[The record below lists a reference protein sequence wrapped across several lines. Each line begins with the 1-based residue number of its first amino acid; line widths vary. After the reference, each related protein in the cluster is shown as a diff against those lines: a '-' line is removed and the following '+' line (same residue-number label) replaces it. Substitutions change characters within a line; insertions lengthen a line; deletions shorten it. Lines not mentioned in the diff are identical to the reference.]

1 MNQEQNHT
9 EELRQKLLDD
19 LYAGACSGLGAMIL
33 DADRVRRA
41 GPEEL
46 EQIARQYG
54 LR

>member
-1 MNQEQNHT
+1 MDQERDT

-19 LYAGACSGLGAMIL
+19 IFAGACSGLGAMVL